1 MGAQVIGNLLTL
13 EFERYTKDKTKAF
26 YIYAKK
32 GEFFEVGIE
41 AEKRYENEE
50 EDGEV
55 TTEIRTQY
63 VNILLK
69 DEEIVELKDFL
80 EYYLELQAEK
90 KKGLR

>member
-1 MGAQVIGNLLTL
+1 MVAQAVGNLLTL

-26 YIYAKK
+26 YIYAKQ
-32 GEFFEVGIE
+32 GEFFEMGIE
-41 AEKRYENEE
+41 AEKRYDNEE

-63 VNILLK
+63 MSILLK
-69 DEEIVELKDFL
+69 DEEILELKEFLDF
-80 EYYLELQAEK
+80 YLEQ